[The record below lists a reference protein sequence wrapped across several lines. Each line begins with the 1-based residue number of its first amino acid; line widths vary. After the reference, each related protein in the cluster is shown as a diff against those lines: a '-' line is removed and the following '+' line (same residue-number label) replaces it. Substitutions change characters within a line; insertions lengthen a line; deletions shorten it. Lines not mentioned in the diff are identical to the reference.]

1 MHTWIF
7 GGGIVGEE
15 DGAVPMGEDAGYAR
29 PLAAGRANRARAE
42 VQRLERFGGWPNCL

>member
-15 DGAVPMGEDAGYAR
+15 DGAVPMGEDAGYT

-42 VQRLERFGGWPNCL
+42 VQRLE

>member
-29 PLAAGRANRARAE
+29 RSPQGAPIGRAPKFSVR
-42 VQRLERFGGWPNCL
+42 